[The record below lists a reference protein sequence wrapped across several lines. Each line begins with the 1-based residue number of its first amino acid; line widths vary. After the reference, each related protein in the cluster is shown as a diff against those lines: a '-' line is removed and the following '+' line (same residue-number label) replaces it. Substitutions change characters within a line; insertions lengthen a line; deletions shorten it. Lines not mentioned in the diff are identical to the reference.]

1 MKVVQ
6 NEMTFFVDVDETLVI
21 WCPQTGIIN
30 DFTDLLT
37 IKDPNDGN
45 INWVQPHKPH
55 IKILKNKK
63 SRGAHVVVWSAGG
76 YAWAE
81 AVINALGLVEYV
93 DQIMTKPSAYMD
105 DKLATEFMGE
115 RIYLPPNSNYR

>member
-1 MKVVQ
+1 MKVVK
-6 NEMTFFVDVDETLVI
+6 NEMTFFVDIDETLVC
-21 WCPQTGIIN
+21 WLEPYDPNGFEII
-30 DFTDLLT
+30 
-37 IKDPNDGN
+37 DPNDGMPN
-45 INWVQPHKPH
+45 KVLPHHPH

-63 SRGAHVVVWSAGG
+63 TRGAHVVVWSAGG

-81 AVINALGLVEYV
+81 AVINALGLAQYV

>member
-1 MKVVQ
+1 MKVVK
-6 NEMTFFVDVDETLVI
+6 NEMTFFVDIDETLVCWSTTKVAHSI
-21 WCPQTGIIN
+21 A
-30 DFTDLLT
+30 
-37 IKDPNDGN
+37 IKDPNDDVN
-45 INWVQPHKPH
+45 NYVVPHLPH

-63 SRGAHVVVWSAGG
+63 TRGAHVVVWSAGG

-81 AVINALGLVEYV
+81 AVVTALGLQEYV

-105 DKLATEFMGE
+105 DKVATEFMGE

>member
-1 MKVVQ
+1 MNIVK
-6 NEMTFFVDVDETLVI
+6 NEMTFFVDIDETLVCWSTKSDKASYRI
-21 WCPQTGIIN
+21 E
-30 DFTDLLT
+30 
-37 IKDPNDGN
+37 DPNDGVSN
-45 INWVQPHKPH
+45 YVIPHKPH

-63 SRGAHVVVWSAGG
+63 TRGAHVVVWSAGG

-81 AVINALGLVEYV
+81 AVVTALGLQDYV

-105 DKLATEFMGE
+105 DKIATELMGE